1 MTRTRAAIWALS
13 AALLFGALLYQAKG
27 INLLFSPKG
36 GGDVLLRWQEQRYV
50 IRGQN
55 PYDVTYAALK
65 VGRPPSDPG
74 RNGETIPEIGVPD
87 SGGYPPWAFLFGY
100 LMFWPPNA
108 AVKAYFLAVSLLMTA
123 VLGLWAY
130 RTLRPAGAG
139 REAGWLGA
147 ASVVA
152 ISGYSTCTNVG
163 QYGAVVVGLLAL
175 AAWALT
181 SRWET
186 LAGVLIG
193 LALLKPTIAGPFVL
207 VLLVTGR
214 WRALTACAGYTTL
227 ASAIVW
233 WQTSTNPVEML
244 LQMLS
249 AGSEYVTDSQGFIGL
264 LLRLGL
270 STEEVTPVLAIG
282 ILSPGFAALVFFRH
296 RSVVDLFA
304 VAAVVGRLW
313 AYHKGYDNM
322 MLAFLLVALGRAAL
336 IRQTPLAVGAFLI
349 CGVMAW
355 APASLSRQDAYV
367 YAQFIAWICGVIVL
381 LAAPQQELASAREF
395 EALPDRAT

>member
-175 AAWALT
+175 AAW
-181 SRWET
+181 
-186 LAGVLIG
+186 V
-193 LALLKPTIAGPFVL
+193 
-207 VLLVTGR
+207 
-214 WRALTACAGYTTL
+214 
-227 ASAIVW
+227 
-233 WQTSTNPVEML
+233 
-244 LQMLS
+244 
-249 AGSEYVTDSQGFIGL
+249 
-264 LLRLGL
+264 
-270 STEEVTPVLAIG
+270 
-282 ILSPGFAALVFFRH
+282 
-296 RSVVDLFA
+296 
-304 VAAVVGRLW
+304 
-313 AYHKGYDNM
+313 
-322 MLAFLLVALGRAAL
+322 
-336 IRQTPLAVGAFLI
+336 
-349 CGVMAW
+349 
-355 APASLSRQDAYV
+355 
-367 YAQFIAWICGVIVL
+367 
-381 LAAPQQELASAREF
+381 
-395 EALPDRAT
+395 